1 MKLIVA
7 FSIFLFVSISCDK
20 VNGQK
25 VFEFSKMM
33 DDAGSSLTSGELE
46 ETIKLNKEAIKLRS
60 PCYVCA
66 YNLAC
71 AYSLKNDLT
80 NAFHWLS
87 VAIDW
92 DLASIEHLKT
102 DPDLDNL
109 RSDPRYNSLLQKIEK
124 RNVLLSTGL
133 EQSRQ
138 LIVMIDCKIDGST
151 VGSGAGIIFGQD
163 NNYVYVV
170 TANHVVGRRREQKPL
185 SKVCFRMKPDAWYD
199 ADLTSHVDDTLD
211 IAVLRVAKNNISV
224 GEILFKQL
232 GNASLLSR
240 GDSVFHIGYPE
251 GRKWRTNVTPDR
263 FSEQDGG
270 RSLFFESRSVKP
282 GNSGGGLFNKYWEL
296 IGMIR
301 SVGDPEGEA
310 IEMSHIINRLR
321 QWNYPIDLQY
331 TLLANTKISYM
342 GIHEG
347 SIELY
352 TMNID
357 GTKPTRLTNLKDR
370 NGMNLSA
377 YQTIWSPN
385 GKAIAFTYF
394 NVDNSEIYTLNSDG
408 SKLRN
413 VTNHKADDYFP
424 GWSPDGKKIVFQSS
438 RNKLDSSI
446 YRKDE
451 ILITNNE
458 GSPAINLTK
467 YSGDDGAPSFSPDGK
482 RIVFESR
489 RDSLTDIYVMNIDGT
504 NILNLTKNSKRN
516 NGLPIWS
523 PDGSM
528 IAYESDDDLIIAN
541 SDGSHPIKLVEANQP
556 MGMRWSPDGKKI
568 ALAAEGTQYME
579 YYVLE
584 INGPSLIKLT
594 EGAVANHFPPS
605 WSPDG
610 TKLVFMMATEDE
622 NEGIYVINGDGSG
635 LKRLTKGQAEGF
647 APVWSPYLK

>member
-1 MKLIVA
+1 MKLTVA
-7 FSIFLFVSISCDK
+7 FSIFLFVSISFDK

-25 VFEFSKMM
+25 VFEFSNMINN
-33 DDAGSSLTSGELE
+33 ARLSLTSGDLE
-46 ETIKLNKEAIKLRS
+46 GSIKQNKEAIKLRS

-87 VAIDW
+87 VVIDW
-92 DLASIEHLKT
+92 DFASIEQLKT

-109 RSDPRYNSLLQKIEK
+109 RRDPRYNSLLQKIEK

-163 NNYVYVV
+163 NKYLYVV
-170 TANHVVGRRREQKPL
+170 TANHVVGRRRDQKPL

-199 ADLTSHVDDTLD
+199 ADLMSHVDDTLD
-211 IAVLRVAKNNISV
+211 IAVLRVDKNNISV

-232 GNASLLSR
+232 GDASLLNR

-263 FSEQDGG
+263 FSEQEGG

-296 IGMIR
+296 VGMIR

-310 IEMSHIINRLR
+310 IEMGHIINRLR

-342 GIHEG
+342 GFNDG

-357 GTKPTRLTNLKDR
+357 GTNPTRLTNLKDR

-394 NVDNSEIYTLNSDG
+394 NVDNADLYTVNTDG

-413 VTNHKADDYFP
+413 ITNHKGDDYFP

-458 GSPAINLTK
+458 GSPAFNLTK

-482 RIVFESR
+482 RIAFESR

-516 NGLPIWS
+516 NSSPVWS

-528 IAYESDDDLIIAN
+528 IAYESDYDLIIAN
-541 SDGSHPIKLVEANQP
+541 SDGRHPIKLADANQP

-568 ALAAEGTQYME
+568 AFAAEGTQYME
-579 YYVLE
+579 YYLLE
-584 INGPSLIKLT
+584 IDGPSLIKLT

-610 TKLVFMMATEDE
+610 TKIVFMKATEDE
-622 NEGIYVINGDGSG
+622 NEGIYIINADGSG
-635 LKRLTKGQAEGF
+635 LKRLTKGQAQGF